1 MEFDDALALYERD
14 LKQVVNDWDGLRD
27 AYTRDL
33 KTKGAAAAQ
42 ETAKTWLGGME
53 AVAGISDMKGVVSK
67 LQAAGRKLDQ
77 VDAAL
82 IKLAN
87 SFIGTQKTKEAET
100 AEKAKETAARQKEI
114 RGQQKV
120 YPGVVYSGAKA

>member
-1 MEFDDALALYERD
+1 MEFNDALALYERD
-14 LKQVVNDWDGLRD
+14 LKQVVNDWDGLRA
-27 AYTRDL
+27 AYARDL
-33 KTKGAAAAQ
+33 KNKGATAAQ

-67 LQAAGRKLDQ
+67 LQAAGRKLDK

-87 SFIGTQKTKEAET
+87 SFIGAQKEKEAT
-100 AEKAKETAARQKEI
+100 AAEKAKEAAARKEQE
-114 RGQQKV
+114 RGEKKL